1 MKCPAA
7 ESVGVGDLWNVRDV
21 QHAHRADHD
30 VEFAGLAVFAGER
43 PPLIGIRPPQRRD
56 TRARD
61 EMLGQTMVVDDL
73 LDVREDLG
81 LLGEGLAPARVQRE
95 RVGVEVRRHVARRA
109 GVGVLAPGPA
119 EVVAAVEDGEVIS
132 AAGELD
138 AHRDPAKTSADDC
151 HRRFVRRCGHRKEFS
166 AVSPRSGKAPSAKVS
181 ALPKPVPPPTGSST
195 CTSRSRSWCS

>member
-1 MKCPAA
+1 ML
-7 ESVGVGDLWNVRDV
+7 GDV
-21 QHAHRADHD
+21 QHSHRADHD

-61 EMLGQTMVVDDL
+61 EMLGQIMVGGDL
-73 LDVREDLG
+73 LDVREDLR
-81 LLGEGLAPARVQRE
+81 LVGEGLAPAGVQRE

-119 EVVAAVEDGEVIS
+119 EVVAAVEDREVIS

-138 AHRDPAKTSADDC
+138 AHRDPAKTRADDC
-151 HRRFVRRCGHRKEFS
+151 HRRLVRRCAHRKDCAS
-166 AVSPRSGKAPSAKVS
+166 RGWSQQPRLHLELTMTCGSESMSHAISGRGPGASCAHSVYC
-181 ALPKPVPPPTGSST
+181 AA
-195 CTSRSRSWCS
+195 